1 MSRDFSVVGKSLRRV
16 DSVARATGRI
26 AYGVDVKLPGML
38 HGKILRSEYPHA
50 RILHIDYG
58 PALRLPGVKAVVT
71 GADDPGGRFGSRMA
85 DQAMMAHEKVRYIG
99 EPVAAVAAVD
109 EERAE
114 EALSLISVEYEPL
127 PAVFDPIEAMRPGA
141 PIIHEQMHEYKYWEG
156 WCNPRPGTNIINALA
171 LRKGNIEQGFAEAAV
186 VAENSYRTHAI
197 QHVSMEP
204 HACVVQAE
212 ADGRLTV
219 WSCTQAPYL
228 LRGSLAAA
236 LRIPS
241 SKVRVVATA
250 VGGGYGGKVRQKPE
264 GPAALLSMKTG
275 RPVKIVHTRT
285 EEFIGGVTRHPS
297 VIRMKTGARRDGTLV
312 ACQAEVIYDTG
323 AYCEAGEVVIWEVM
337 QGTPGPYVV
346 PNIWVDGYCV
356 YTNRVSAGPCRG
368 FGWPQVT
375 WAAEG
380 QMDALARELNMDPL
394 EIRLKNAFE
403 EGSVSASGEVLH
415 SVGFKEC
422 LKRVA
427 EAVNWHGRERRS
439 GRGIGL
445 IGFTK
450 MSMPQT
456 ASAAFVKLNEDGRI
470 GLLTSA
476 VDLGQGISTT
486 LAQIAAEEIGV
497 ALEDVEVAA
506 VDTDTTPFDTGA
518 VSSRQTFHVG
528 NAVRQAASDL
538 KEQAL
543 AAAAVMLEANPEDL
557 EIRQGRISVRGVPER
572 AVTLAQVGTAT
583 QIRLGRP
590 ILGRGAHLDDDIVM
604 PDMATG
610 QSPKPAP
617 YWKYGAQAVEVEVD
631 SETGRVVVLKM
642 VSAHDCG
649 RAINPLSIEGQVQG
663 GAVMGLGFALMEEM
677 LFDEGRVVNPN
688 LMDYRVP
695 TSTDFP
701 DVEAIIV
708 EAPHREG
715 PFGAKGVGETST
727 IGAAAAVRSA
737 VADAVGVTINEL
749 PITPEKVLDAIEAQ
763 TKEQK
768 LPGS

>member
-1 MSRDFSVVGKSLRRV
+1 MSTEFTVVGKPFERV
-16 DSVARATGRI
+16 DGAGRATGRI
-26 AYGVDVKLPGML
+26 TYGVDMKLPGML
-38 HGKILRSEYPHA
+38 HGKVLRSEQPHA
-50 RILHIDYG
+50 RIVRIDYDA
-58 PALRLPGVKAVVT
+58 ALRLPGVKAVVT

-85 DQAMMAHEKVRYIG
+85 DQPMMAHEKVRHIG

-109 EERAE
+109 EETAE
-114 EALSLISVEYEPL
+114 EALALISVEYEPL
-127 PAVFDPIEAMRPGA
+127 PAVFDPCEAMQPGA
-141 PIIHEQMHEYKYWEG
+141 PIIHERMHEYKYWEG

-171 LRKGNIEQGFAEAAV
+171 LRKGDVEKGFAESAV
-186 VAENSYRTHAI
+186 IVENTYRTHAI

-236 LRIPS
+236 LRIPA
-241 SKVRVVATA
+241 SKVRVIATA
-250 VGGGYGGKVRQKPE
+250 VGGGYGGKVRLKLE

-275 RPVKIVHTRT
+275 RPVKMVHTRT
-285 EEFIGGVTRHPS
+285 EEFTAAVTRHPS
-297 VIRMKTGARRDGTLV
+297 VIRMTTGARRDGTLA
-312 ACQAEVIYDTG
+312 ACRAEVIFDTG
-323 AYCEAGEVVIWEVM
+323 AYCEAGEVVLWEVM
-337 QGTPGPYVV
+337 HATPGPYAV
-346 PNIWVDGYCV
+346 PNVWVDGYCV

-375 WAAEG
+375 WASEG
-380 QMDALARELNMDPL
+380 QMDALARELGMDRL
-394 EIRLKNAFE
+394 EIRLKNAFD
-403 EGSVSASGEVLH
+403 EGSVSASGEILH
-415 SVGFKEC
+415 SVGFKDC
-422 LKRVA
+422 LRRVA
-427 EAVNWHGRERRS
+427 EAVDWDKRERRP

-470 GLLTSA
+470 GLMTSA
-476 VDLGQGISTT
+476 VDLGQGISTA

-497 ALEDVEVAA
+497 GLEDVEVAA
-506 VDTDTTPFDTGA
+506 ADTDTTPFDSGA
-518 VSSRQTFHVG
+518 ISSRQTFHVG
-528 NAVRQAASDL
+528 NAVKKAAADL
-538 KEQAL
+538 KEQVL
-543 AAAAVMLEANPEDL
+543 AAAATLLEARAEDL
-557 EIRQGRISVRGVPER
+557 ELRGGRVSVRGVPDR
-572 AVTLAQVGTAT
+572 NVTLAQIGTAT
-583 QIRLGRP
+583 QIRLGQP
-590 ILGRGAHLDDDIVM
+590 ILGRGSHLDDDIVM
-604 PDMATG
+604 PDLATG

-617 YWKYGAQAVEVEVD
+617 YWKYGAQAVEVEID
-631 SETGRVVVLKM
+631 SETGKVAVKKM

-677 LFDEGRVVNPN
+677 IFDEGRVVNPN

-715 PFGAKGVGETST
+715 PFGAKGMGETST
-727 IGAAAAVRSA
+727 IGAAAAVRAA
-737 VADAVGVTINEL
+737 VADATGATINEL
-749 PITPEKVLDAIEAQ
+749 PITCEKVLDAIEARAQ
-763 TKEQK
+763 NQSLAKK
-768 LPGS
+768 